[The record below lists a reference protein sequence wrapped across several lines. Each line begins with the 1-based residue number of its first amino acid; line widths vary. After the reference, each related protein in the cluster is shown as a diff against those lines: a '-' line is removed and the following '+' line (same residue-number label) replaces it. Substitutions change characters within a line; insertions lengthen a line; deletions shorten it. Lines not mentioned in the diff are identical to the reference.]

1 MRVLHWWGRFLS
13 SNFDR
18 ALSFFKQRRSAVPLI
33 VQICIAVATLAL
45 VVTAFAVVAALSQ
58 IKKTAAQVEHTL
70 EKVDTAIPTF
80 IATAEDARLAIDTI
94 QRIGNHVERLGSNVE
109 EVGGKAA
116 KLSNLVLNQV
126 LAPVTKVAA
135 IFTGVKA
142 GTTYLVNGIRK
153 HPRALTPYQGGNHHE

>member
-1 MRVLHWWGRFLS
+1 M
-13 SNFDR
+13 
-18 ALSFFKQRRSAVPLI
+18 PLI
-33 VQICIAVATLAL
+33 VQICIGVATLVL

-94 QRIGNHVERLGSNVE
+94 QRIGSHVERLGSNVE

>member
-1 MRVLHWWGRFLS
+1 M
-13 SNFDR
+13 
-18 ALSFFKQRRSAVPLI
+18 PLI

-45 VVTAFAVVAALSQ
+45 VVTAIAVVAVLSQ
-58 IKKTAAQVEHTL
+58 IKQTAAQVEHTL
-70 EKVDTAIPTF
+70 EKVDRAIPTF
-80 IATAEDARLAIDTI
+80 IATAEDARLAIETV
-94 QRIGNHVERLGSNVE
+94 QRLGTHLDRLGSNVE

-142 GTTYLVNGIRK
+142 GTTFLMNGIRK